1 METLKKSGVNFDSLR
16 HSSLEGSRA
25 AGSIADSASD
35 HKYTHSVDEI
45 RSADASPGPSSRDS
59 TGRGSPSQTQ
69 VASGSPSAL
78 EYSQEYD
85 DDDDDDDD
93 GGSSVIAEELET

>member
-1 METLKKSGVNFDSLR
+1 METLKKSGVDFDSLR

-35 HKYTHSVDEI
+35 HEYTHDEDEI
-45 RSADASPGPSSRDS
+45 RSAAASPGQSSRES

-69 VASGSPSAL
+69 VASGSPSVP
-78 EYSQEYD
+78 EYSEEY
-85 DDDDDDDD
+85 DDD
-93 GGSSVIAEELET
+93 GGSSVIEEELET